1 MNFDKLCLLIPPLN
15 ISYINL
21 IIQWIIYQTGRL
33 YLKTYVKYKHKK
45 KIMDRNVRQKYI
57 IDPILYNFLCIC
69 YVPAIMLY
77 RLFVVPAIML
87 YRLSVKVISILICS
101 FFPQVVQAWGFTH
114 QFLYLNL
121 TIPFGIK
128 LQMRTLDWVKI
139 LFVLFCLLIQVLS
152 QQNIFWCPN
161 KHFV

>member
-77 RLFVVPAIML
+77 KLFVV
-87 YRLSVKVISILICS
+87 VISILICS

-128 LQMRTLDWVKI
+128 LQMRTLDWVRFF
-139 LFVLFCLLIQVLS
+139 LYCFVC
-152 QQNIFWCPN
+152 
-161 KHFV
+161 